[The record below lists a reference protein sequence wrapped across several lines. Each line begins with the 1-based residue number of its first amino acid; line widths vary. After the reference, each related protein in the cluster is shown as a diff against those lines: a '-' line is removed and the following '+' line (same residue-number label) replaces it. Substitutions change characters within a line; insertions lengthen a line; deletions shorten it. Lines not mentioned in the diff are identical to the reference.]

1 MNFYDLL
8 IVFDV
13 GEKKREKVLKGIKSA
28 ISEKGGAIE
37 KIEEWGTRRLA
48 YPIKKKNDGFY
59 LILRFTAPPD
69 VIKPIEDILRREEE
83 VLRFLTTGRKKA
95 WSSEEEAREPK
106 EEKIIEEE
114 EKDEGIL
121 KGDNNGESDQGS

>member
-13 GEKKREKVLKGIKSA
+13 GGKKREKVLKGIKSA
-28 ISEKGGAIE
+28 ISEKSGAIE

-83 VLRFLTTGRKKA
+83 VLRFLTTGRKEA
-95 WSSEEEAREPK
+95 VPEEEAKEAK

>member
-13 GEKKREKVLKGIKSA
+13 GGKKREKVLKEIKSA

-83 VLRFLTTGRKKA
+83 VLRFLTTGRKEA
-95 WSSEEEAREPK
+95 ISEEAEEVK
-106 EEKIIEEE
+106 EEKIIEKE

>member
-13 GEKKREKVLKGIKSA
+13 GGKKREKVLKEIKSA

-83 VLRFLTTGRKKA
+83 VLRFLTTGRKEA
-95 WSSEEEAREPK
+95 VSEEEVEEVK
-106 EEKIIEEE
+106 EKKIIEKE

>member
-13 GEKKREKVLKGIKSA
+13 GGKKREKVLKEIKSA

-83 VLRFLTTGRKKA
+83 VLRFLTTGRKEA
-95 WSSEEEAREPK
+95 VSEEEAKEVK
-106 EEKIIEEE
+106 EEKIIEKE

>member
-13 GEKKREKVLKGIKSA
+13 GGKKREKVLKEITSV
-28 ISEKGGAIE
+28 ISEKGGVIE
-37 KIEEWGTRRLA
+37 KTDEWGARRLA
-48 YPIKKKNDGFY
+48 YPIRKKQDGFY
-59 LILRFTAPPD
+59 LILRFTASPET
-69 VIKPIEDILRREEE
+69 IKPIEDILRREEE
-83 VLRFLTTGRKKA
+83 VLRFLATGRK
-95 WSSEEEAREPK
+95 EAVPKEAEEPK
-106 EEKIIEEE
+106 EEKATAEKE

>member
-13 GEKKREKVLKGIKSA
+13 GGKKREKILKGITSA

-37 KIEEWGTRRLA
+37 KNEEWGTRRLA

-59 LILRFTAPPD
+59 LILRFTASPET
-69 VIKPIEDILRREEE
+69 IKPIEDILRREEE
-83 VLRFLTTGRKKA
+83 VLRFLVTGRKEA
-95 WSSEEEAREPK
+95 VPEEAEEPK
-106 EEKIIEEE
+106 EEKAADEKE
-114 EKDEGIL
+114 EKDEGIH

>member
-13 GEKKREKVLKGIKSA
+13 VGKKREKVLKGIKSA

-37 KIEEWGTRRLA
+37 KTEEWGARRLA

-59 LILRFTAPPD
+59 LILKFTAPGD
-69 VIKPIEDILRREEE
+69 VIKPIEDLLRREEE
-83 VLRFLTTGRKKA
+83 VLRFLTTGRKEA
-95 WSSEEEAREPK
+95 IQEEAEEPK
-106 EEKIIEEE
+106 EEKTIIEKE

-121 KGDNNGESDQGS
+121 KSDNHGESDQGS